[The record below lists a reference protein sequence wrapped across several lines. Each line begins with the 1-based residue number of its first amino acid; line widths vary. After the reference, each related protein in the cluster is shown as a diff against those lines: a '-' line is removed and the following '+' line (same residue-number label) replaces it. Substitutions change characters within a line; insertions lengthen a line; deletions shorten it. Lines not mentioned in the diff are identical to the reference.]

1 MNLGNRVPGC
11 VRLHVMKLI
20 AFLAAVIALSA
31 CGGSTAITTTDP
43 GGGIDGEL
51 GRLTAAQELWADAA
65 PADYTVNR
73 SDGAVAGDP
82 EAQTLAV
89 RDGDVVSLGADLET
103 IDDAFETIERSI
115 REGASVEVDYDPDYG
130 YPTRIDIDRDSD
142 GESDVQVHYR
152 DLAAMPIVESVAELH
167 AAQRR
172 WEAQQLDSYR
182 YIFRFDCTCPESG
195 TFQVDVRDG
204 RVVDTVALDDAAHR
218 TDLDPGLNID
228 SAFADLEEWFTD
240 SAELI
245 DEGILAVD
253 VRMDPVYGYPR
264 WFRIEAEDVDDGFFD
279 GRFTMVVTI
288 DLISTSPPIEPEIDL
303 DDLEQVETAALR
315 WQESAVPTY
324 RYVLAIHCLCP
335 EEVAGPF
342 DITIADG
349 ELDSVRLLSTNEETG
364 AHVFLIDDALEMIG
378 LAVVDGTD
386 VDVVYH
392 PVFGYPEQAIIDT
405 EAVAV
410 DGGLAFSI
418 TDFEQLD

>member
-1 MNLGNRVPGC
+1 MNLGNRVLC
-11 VRLHVMKLI
+11 RVRLHVMKLI
-20 AFLAAVIALSA
+20 AALLAVIALAA
-31 CGGSTAITTTDP
+31 CGGSTGVTTSDP
-43 GGGIDGEL
+43 GMELEGEL
-51 GRLTAAQELWADAA
+51 GRLAAARQQWAAEA
-65 PADYTVNR
+65 PADYTV
-73 SDGAVAGDP
+73 SHFEDGETEP
-82 EAQTLAV
+82 QTLAM
-89 RDGDVVSLGADLET
+89 RDGEVVSLGSDSTT
-103 IDDAFETIERSI
+103 IDEAFAAIEESV

-142 GESDVQVHYR
+142 GESEVQVAYQ
-152 DLAAMPIVESVAELH
+152 DLAAMPIVKSVAELH

-182 YIFRFDCTCPESG
+182 YIFRFDCTCPEGG

-218 TDLDPGLNID
+218 TDLDPALNID
-228 SAFADLEEWFTD
+228 SAFADLEEWFTN
-240 SAELI
+240 SGALI
-245 DEGILAVD
+245 DEGILDVD
-253 VRMDPVYGYPR
+253 VRMDPMYGYPR
-264 WFRIEAEDVDDGFFD
+264 WFRIEAQDVDDEFFD

-288 DLISTSPPIEPEIDL
+288 DLIAKAQPVEPEIDL
-303 DDLEQVETAALR
+303 DDLEQVESAAAR
-315 WQESAVPTY
+315 WQEAALTDY

-386 VDVVYH
+386 VDVVYD
-392 PVFGYPEQAIIDT
+392 PILGYPEQAIIDT

-418 TDFEQLD
+418 SDFEVLD